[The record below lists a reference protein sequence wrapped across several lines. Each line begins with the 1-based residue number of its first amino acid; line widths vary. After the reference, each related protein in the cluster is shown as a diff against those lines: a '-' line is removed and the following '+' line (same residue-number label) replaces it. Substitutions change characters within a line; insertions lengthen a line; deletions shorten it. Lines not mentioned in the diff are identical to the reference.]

1 MGGKA
6 VTSENLREVVE
17 QALETE
23 DMIPLVGE
31 LQTQGGSAGLP
42 ATAAAAARDAAA
54 AAPPQVRL
62 VFDAH
67 PSEPGA
73 LPLPAPLDSESGT
86 TTLDEAGA
94 LLRDNPLE
102 TVRGPASALH
112 PAPQ

>member
-31 LQTQGGSAGLP
+31 LQAQGGSAGLP
-42 ATAAAAARDAAA
+42 ATAAAAPDAAA

-102 TVRGPASALH
+102 TVRGPACALR